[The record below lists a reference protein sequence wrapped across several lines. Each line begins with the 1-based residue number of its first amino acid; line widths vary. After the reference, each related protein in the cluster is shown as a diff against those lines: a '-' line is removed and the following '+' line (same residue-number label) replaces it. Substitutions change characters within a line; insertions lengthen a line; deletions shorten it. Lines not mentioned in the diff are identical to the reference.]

1 MLTLSL
7 SAQSAW
13 IFIMT
18 GIFAVIVVYLCA
30 VILVY
35 LCVRA
40 YIVIRRSIPKND
52 LKDIFKMPQYLY
64 DIVKKHNIDFRNIE
78 EVRAYISRWKTNEL
92 GLAKDNA
99 ATQYDEDYIEAV
111 TRVIIV
117 HDIEKSYN
125 VAYVFFGDYFAYKV
139 KADQVFMHDLN
150 NENLKCVD
158 DSISEYTHIADNNE

>member
-7 SAQSAW
+7 SAQSVW
-13 IFIMT
+13 ICIIS
-18 GIFAVIVVYLCA
+18 GIFAVIVVY
-30 VILVY
+30 I
-35 LCVRA
+35 CVHA
-40 YIVIRRSIPKND
+40 YVVLRLSIPKND
-52 LKDIFKMPQYLY
+52 LKDMFKIPQYLY
-64 DIVKKHNIDFRNIE
+64 DVVKKHNIDFRNIE

-99 ATQYDEDYIEAV
+99 ATQYDEDCIEAL

>member
-7 SAQSAW
+7 FAQSVW
-13 IFIMT
+13 TCIMD

-30 VILVY
+30 VIIVY

-40 YIVIRRSIPKND
+40 YIVIRRSRSKND

-64 DIVKKHNIDFRNIE
+64 DIMKKHNIDFRNIE
-78 EVRAYISRWKTNEL
+78 GVRAYISRWKTNEL

-99 ATQYDEDYIEAV
+99 ATQYDEDCIEAV

-117 HDIEKSYN
+117 HNIEKSYN

>member
-7 SAQSAW
+7 SAQSVW
-13 IFIMT
+13 TCIMD
-18 GIFAVIVVYLCA
+18 GIFAVIIVYLC
-30 VILVY
+30 I
-35 LCVRA
+35 RA
-40 YIVIRRSIPKND
+40 YIVIRRSISKND

-64 DIVKKHNIDFRNIE
+64 DVVKKHNIDFGNIE

-99 ATQYDEDYIEAV
+99 AARYDEDYIEAV

>member
-7 SAQSAW
+7 SAQSVW
-13 IFIMT
+13 TCIMG
-18 GIFAVIVVYLCA
+18 GIFA

-35 LCVRA
+35 LCVHA
-40 YIVIRRSIPKND
+40 YVVLKLSIPKND

-64 DIVKKHNIDFRNIE
+64 DVAKKHNIDFRNIE

-99 ATQYDEDYIEAV
+99 ATQYDEDCIEAV

-150 NENLKCVD
+150 NESLKCVD
-158 DSISEYTHIADNNE
+158 DSISEYTYIADNNE

>member
-13 IFIMT
+13 NYIIN

-30 VILVY
+30 VIVVY
-35 LCVRA
+35 ICVHA

-52 LKDIFKMPQYLY
+52 LKDMFKIPQYLY
-64 DIVKKHNIDFRNIE
+64 DVVKKHNIDFRNIE

-99 ATQYDEDYIEAV
+99 ATQYDEDCIEAL

-150 NENLKCVD
+150 NESLKCVD
-158 DSISEYTHIADNNE
+158 DSISEYTHIADNNK

>member
-1 MLTLSL
+1 
-7 SAQSAW
+7 
-13 IFIMT
+13 
-18 GIFAVIVVYLCA
+18 
-30 VILVY
+30 
-35 LCVRA
+35 
-40 YIVIRRSIPKND
+40 
-52 LKDIFKMPQYLY
+52 MPQYLY
-64 DIVKKHNIDFRNIE
+64 DIMKKHNIDFRNIE

>member
-7 SAQSAW
+7 SAQSVW
-13 IFIMT
+13 TCIMD
-18 GIFAVIVVYLCA
+18 GIFAVIIVYLC
-30 VILVY
+30 I
-35 LCVRA
+35 RA

-64 DIVKKHNIDFRNIE
+64 DVVKKHNIDFGNIE

-99 ATQYDEDYIEAV
+99 AARYDEDYIEAV

>member
-1 MLTLSL
+1 MFTLSL
-7 SAQSAW
+7 SAQSVW
-13 IFIMT
+13 TYIMG
-18 GIFAVIVVYLCA
+18 GIFAVIVVYLFA
-30 VILVY
+30 VIVVY

-40 YIVIRRSIPKND
+40 YLAIRLSIPKND
-52 LKDIFKMPQYLY
+52 LKDMFKIPQYLY
-64 DIVKKHNIDFRNIE
+64 DVVKKHNIDFGNIE

-99 ATQYDEDYIEAV
+99 ATQYDEDCIEAL